1 MPDALSVLPLAVLL
15 AIAVHCLI
23 TGLHTGRRGAPPAA
37 AEAFRDP
44 RPLVACHRP
53 SCGHMSW
60 PHDET
65 DQGLRCSRCGLINP
79 DS

>member
-1 MPDALSVLPLAVLL
+1 MPDLLPVVLLAVLL
-15 AIAVHCLI
+15 VIAVRCLI
-23 TGLHTGRRGAPPAA
+23 SGLHTGRRGPTPAV
-37 AEAFRDP
+37 EPYRDP

-53 SCGHMSW
+53 VCGHMSW

-65 DQGLRCSRCGLINP
+65 DEGLRCSHCGQLNP

>member
-1 MPDALSVLPLAVLL
+1 MPDALAVLLLAVLL
-15 AIAVHCLI
+15 AVAARCL
-23 TGLHTGRRGAPPAA
+23 TTALHTGRRAPAPT
-37 AEAFRDP
+37 EPYRDP

-65 DQGLRCSRCGLINP
+65 PEGLRCSHCSQINP

>member
-1 MPDALSVLPLAVLL
+1 MPDLLPVLLLAVLL
-15 AIAVHCLI
+15 VIAVRCL
-23 TGLHTGRRGAPPAA
+23 TAALHTGRRSTAPAV
-37 AEAFRDP
+37 EVYRDP

-53 SCGHMSW
+53 VCGHMSW

-65 DQGLRCSRCGLINP
+65 DEGLRCSHCGQINP